1 MILKVISSFLNK
13 IAPSSSLLDLV
24 INQSIN
30 NPLINNKDP
39 IIEIK
44 ESNNIFKV
52 RKKEM
57 QQSLEELKES
67 FQKKEMN
74 QRKMDRLISFI
85 L

>member
-1 MILKVISSFLNK
+1 LILKVISSFLNK
-13 IAPSSSLLDLV
+13 TAPSSSFLDLV

>member
-13 IAPSSSLLDLV
+13 IAPSSSFLDLV

-67 FQKKEMN
+67 FQKKEMK
-74 QRKMDRLISFI
+74 QRKMDRLIRFI
-85 L
+85 F

>member
-13 IAPSSSLLDLV
+13 TAPSSSFLDLV

>member
-13 IAPSSSLLDLV
+13 IAPSSSFLDLV

-74 QRKMDRLISFI
+74 QRKMVRLISFI

>member
-13 IAPSSSLLDLV
+13 IAPSSSFLDLV

-67 FQKKEMN
+67 FQKKEMK
-74 QRKMDRLISFI
+74 QRKIDRLIRFI

>member
-13 IAPSSSLLDLV
+13 IAPSSSFLDLV

-67 FQKKEMN
+67 FQKKEMK
-74 QRKMDRLISFI
+74 QRKMDRLIRFI

>member
-13 IAPSSSLLDLV
+13 IAPSSSFLDLV

-67 FQKKEMN
+67 FQKKEMK

>member
-52 RKKEM
+52 CKKEL

>member
-1 MILKVISSFLNK
+1 MILKVISSFLDK
-13 IAPSSSLLDLV
+13 TSSSSSFLDLV

-57 QQSLEELKES
+57 QQSLEELKEY

>member
-1 MILKVISSFLNK
+1 MILKVISSFLDK
-13 IAPSSSLLDLV
+13 TASSSSFLDLV

-67 FQKKEMN
+67 FQKKEMK
-74 QRKMDRLISFI
+74 QRKMDRLIRFI

>member
-1 MILKVISSFLNK
+1 MILKVISSFLDK
-13 IAPSSSLLDLV
+13 TSSSSSFLDLV

>member
-13 IAPSSSLLDLV
+13 IAPSSSFLDLV

-52 RKKEM
+52 HKKEM
-57 QQSLEELKES
+57 QKSLEELKES
-67 FQKKEMN
+67 FQKKEMK
-74 QRKMDRLISFI
+74 QRKMDRLIRFI

>member
-1 MILKVISSFLNK
+1 MILKVISSFLDK
-13 IAPSSSLLDLV
+13 TASSSSFLDLV

-67 FQKKEMN
+67 FQKKEMK
-74 QRKMDRLISFI
+74 QRKIDRLIRFI

>member
-1 MILKVISSFLNK
+1 MILKVISSFLDK
-13 IAPSSSLLDLV
+13 TSSSSSFLDLV

-44 ESNNIFKV
+44 ESNNIFKI
-52 RKKEM
+52 RLKET

>member
-13 IAPSSSLLDLV
+13 IAPSSSFLDLV

>member
-1 MILKVISSFLNK
+1 LILKVISSFLNK
-13 IAPSSSLLDLV
+13 IAPSSSFLDLV

-74 QRKMDRLISFI
+74 QRKMVRLISFI

>member
-1 MILKVISSFLNK
+1 MN
-13 IAPSSSLLDLV
+13 D
-24 INQSIN
+24 
-30 NPLINNKDP
+30 PLINNKDP

-67 FQKKEMN
+67 FQKKEMK
-74 QRKMDRLISFI
+74 QRKIDRLIRFI

>member
-1 MILKVISSFLNK
+1 MILKVISSFLDK
-13 IAPSSSLLDLV
+13 TGSSSSFLDLV

-67 FQKKEMN
+67 FQKKEMK
-74 QRKMDRLISFI
+74 QRKMDRLIRFI

>member
-13 IAPSSSLLDLV
+13 TAPSSSFLDLV

-67 FQKKEMN
+67 FQKKEMK
-74 QRKMDRLISFI
+74 QRKMDRLIRFI

>member
-13 IAPSSSLLDLV
+13 IAPSSSFLDLV

-67 FQKKEMN
+67 FQKKEMK
-74 QRKMDRLISFI
+74 QRKMDKLIRFI

>member
-13 IAPSSSLLDLV
+13 IAPSSSFLDLV

-52 RKKEM
+52 RKKEI
-57 QQSLEELKES
+57 QQSLEKLKES

>member
-13 IAPSSSLLDLV
+13 ISPSSSFLDLV

>member
-1 MILKVISSFLNK
+1 MILKVISSLLNK
-13 IAPSSSLLDLV
+13 TAPSSSFLDLV

-67 FQKKEMN
+67 FQKKEMK
-74 QRKMDRLISFI
+74 QRKIDRLIRFI

>member
-1 MILKVISSFLNK
+1 MIFF
-13 IAPSSSLLDLV
+13 LDLV

-67 FQKKEMN
+67 FQKKEMK
-74 QRKMDRLISFI
+74 QRKMDRLIRFI

>member
-13 IAPSSSLLDLV
+13 IAPSSSFLDLV

-30 NPLINNKDP
+30 NPPINNKDP

>member
-1 MILKVISSFLNK
+1 MILKVISSFLDK
-13 IAPSSSLLDLV
+13 IAPSSSFLDLV

-67 FQKKEMN
+67 FQKKEMK

>member
-1 MILKVISSFLNK
+1 LILKVISSFLDK
-13 IAPSSSLLDLV
+13 TSSSSSFLDLV

-67 FQKKEMN
+67 FQKKEMK
-74 QRKMDRLISFI
+74 QRKMDRLIRFI

>member
-1 MILKVISSFLNK
+1 MILKVISSFLDK
-13 IAPSSSLLDLV
+13 TASSSSFLDLV

-30 NPLINNKDP
+30 NPLTNNKEP

-74 QRKMDRLISFI
+74 HRKMDRLISFI

>member
-1 MILKVISSFLNK
+1 MILKVISSFLDK
-13 IAPSSSLLDLV
+13 TSSSSSFLDLV

-67 FQKKEMN
+67 FQKKEMK
-74 QRKMDRLISFI
+74 QRKIDRLIRFI

>member
-1 MILKVISSFLNK
+1 MILKVISSFLDK
-13 IAPSSSLLDLV
+13 TGSSSSFLDLV

-30 NPLINNKDP
+30 NPLINIKDP

-67 FQKKEMN
+67 FQKKEMK
-74 QRKMDRLISFI
+74 QRKMDRLIRFI

>member
-1 MILKVISSFLNK
+1 LILKVISSFLNK
-13 IAPSSSLLDLV
+13 IAPSSSFLDLV

>member
-1 MILKVISSFLNK
+1 MILKVISSFLDK
-13 IAPSSSLLDLV
+13 TASSSSFLDLV

-30 NPLINNKDP
+30 NPLINNKEP

-67 FQKKEMN
+67 FQKKEMK
-74 QRKMDRLISFI
+74 QRKMDRLIRFI

>member
-13 IAPSSSLLDLV
+13 IAPSSSFLDLV

-44 ESNNIFKV
+44 ESNNIIKV
-52 RKKEM
+52 PKKEM

-67 FQKKEMN
+67 FQKKEMK
-74 QRKMDRLISFI
+74 QRKMDRLIRFI

>member
-1 MILKVISSFLNK
+1 MILKVISSFLDK
-13 IAPSSSLLDLV
+13 TASSSSFLDLV

-74 QRKMDRLISFI
+74 QRKIDRLISFI

>member
-13 IAPSSSLLDLV
+13 IAPSSSFLDLV

-57 QQSLEELKES
+57 QQSLEELKEF